1 MTYHLKSRSNI
12 DTTIFDQIVN
22 LVVQGG
28 EVKQN
33 FAIPGLQRAKL
44 IGYVIVNNEVV
55 STATIKVPN
64 QSYKDSVFHKAG
76 IDDDMGVSYEYGYN
90 VTSPEYRRKGYTT
103 NLNRI
108 IFDHFSLPVFA
119 TVRDDNYMSS
129 ELLQRSG
136 FVKVG
141 NSYKSTNGN
150 YTLSLYIKK

>member
-1 MTYHLKSRSNI
+1 MTYHLKSPSNI
-12 DTTIFDQIVN
+12 DPVIFDQIVN

-28 EVKQN
+28 EVKLH

-44 IGYVIVNNEVV
+44 IGYTMVNDEVV